1 MPPLPLGPL
10 QDAVEDGVAGEA
22 EEEAERAAHAGQ
34 EAGEVVQEDLLLV
47 LNLNWFS
54 EVYSRKTLLDNTQ
67 LHRDLK
73 KWRIHSEKCDGIL
86 NIEYW

>member
-34 EAGEVVQEDLLLV
+34 EAGEVVQEDFLLV
-47 LNLNWFS
+47 LNLN
-54 EVYSRKTLLDNTQ
+54 
-67 LHRDLK
+67 
-73 KWRIHSEKCDGIL
+73 
-86 NIEYW
+86 